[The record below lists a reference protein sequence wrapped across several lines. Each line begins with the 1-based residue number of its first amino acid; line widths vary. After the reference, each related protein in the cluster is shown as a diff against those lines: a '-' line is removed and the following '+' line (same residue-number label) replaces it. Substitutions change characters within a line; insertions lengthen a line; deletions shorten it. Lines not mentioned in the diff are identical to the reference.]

1 MNKVKIKRISIIATI
16 VIFIALFI
24 ISTIIYLV
32 FIGTDKNIYLEY
44 SNNDFKDIK
53 NIDDIVKQK
62 LEVESNDIFVFNGG
76 EIEYD
81 FANNELTK
89 INIDLLVR
97 HNDKYVHYQ
106 VQLDSDKLILIK
118 ISNLKE
124 PDIIVLSTLNNV
136 LEHISKINHYDNNLN
151 LIFTIDNVITDSI
164 SISPNNYIINAS
176 EWKPVQESVN
186 GRFFKIILN
195 DNINAS
201 TNYIKNYYV
210 QIMRDW
216 TIS

>member
-1 MNKVKIKRISIIATI
+1 MNKVNIKRISIIATI

-24 ISTIIYLV
+24 TSTIIYLV

-44 SNNDFKDIK
+44 SNNDFKDIE
-53 NIDDIVKQK
+53 NIDDIIKQK
-62 LEVESNDIFVFNGG
+62 LEVESNDIFIFNGG

-81 FANNELTK
+81 FANNELAK

-97 HNDKYVHYQ
+97 NNDKYVHYQ
-106 VQLDSDKLILIK
+106 VQLGNDKLILIN

-136 LEHISKINHYDNNLN
+136 LEHISMINHYDNNSN
-151 LIFTIDNVITDSI
+151 LKFTIDNVITDSV

-176 EWKPVQESVN
+176 EWKQVQESVN
-186 GRFFKIILN
+186 GKFFKIISN

-201 TNYIKNYYV
+201 TKSIKNYYV
-210 QIMRDW
+210 QITQD
-216 TIS
+216 

>member
-1 MNKVKIKRISIIATI
+1 MNKVNIKRISIIATI

-24 ISTIIYLV
+24 TSTIIYLV

-44 SNNDFKDIK
+44 SNNDFKDIE
-53 NIDDIVKQK
+53 NIDDIIKQK

-81 FANNELTK
+81 FANNELAK

-97 HNDKYVHYQ
+97 NNDKYVHYQ
-106 VQLDSDKLILIK
+106 VQLGNDKLILIN

-136 LEHISKINHYDNNLN
+136 LEHISMINHYDNNSN
-151 LIFTIDNVITDSI
+151 LKFTIDNVITDSV

-176 EWKPVQESVN
+176 EWKQVQESVN
-186 GRFFKIILN
+186 GKFFKIISN

-201 TNYIKNYYV
+201 TKSIKNYYV
-210 QIMRDW
+210 QITQD
-216 TIS
+216 

>member
-136 LEHISKINHYDNNLN
+136 LEHISKINHYDNNSN

>member
-1 MNKVKIKRISIIATI
+1 MNKVNIKRISIIATI

-24 ISTIIYLV
+24 TSTIIYLV

-44 SNNDFKDIK
+44 SINDFKDIK
-53 NIDDIVKQK
+53 NIDNIIKQK

-76 EIEYD
+76 EIEYG

-106 VQLDSDKLILIK
+106 VQFGSDKLILIN

-124 PDIIVLSTLNNV
+124 PDIIVLSTFNNV
-136 LEHISKINHYDNNLN
+136 LEHISKINHYDNNSN
-151 LIFTIDNVITDSI
+151 LTFTIDNVITDSI
-164 SISPNNYIINAS
+164 SISQNNYIINAS
-176 EWKPVQESVN
+176 EWKQVQESVN
-186 GRFFKIILN
+186 GNFLK
-195 DNINAS
+195 
-201 TNYIKNYYV
+201 
-210 QIMRDW
+210 
-216 TIS
+216 

>member
-1 MNKVKIKRISIIATI
+1 MNKVNMKKVSIIATI

-24 ISTIIYLV
+24 VSTIIYFV
-32 FIGTDKNIYLEY
+32 FVGTDKNIYIEY
-44 SNNDFKDIK
+44 SNNNFKDIK
-53 NIDDIVKQK
+53 NIDDIIKQE

-106 VQLDSDKLILIK
+106 VQLGNDKLILINM
-118 ISNLKE
+118 SNLKE
-124 PDIIVLSTLNNV
+124 PDIKVLSTFNNI
-136 LEHISKINHYDNNLN
+136 LEHISKINHYDSNSN
-151 LIFTIDNVITDSI
+151 LIFTIDNVITDSV

-176 EWKPVQESVN
+176 EWKEVQESVN
-186 GRFFKIILN
+186 GKFFKIISN

-210 QIMRDW
+210 QYKEIH
-216 TIS
+216 I

>member
-1 MNKVKIKRISIIATI
+1 MNKVNIKRISIIASI

-24 ISTIIYLV
+24 TSTIIYFV
-32 FIGTDKNIYLEY
+32 FVGTDKNIYLEY
-44 SNNDFKDIK
+44 SNNNFKDIK
-53 NIDDIVKQK
+53 NIDNIIKQK

-81 FANNELTK
+81 FAKNELTK

-106 VQLDSDKLILIK
+106 VQLGNDKLILIN
-118 ISNLKE
+118 ISDLKE
-124 PDIIVLSTLNNV
+124 PDIKVLSTFNNV
-136 LEHISKINHYDNNLN
+136 LEHISKINHYDNNSN
-151 LIFTIDNVITDSI
+151 LKFTIDNVITDSV

-186 GRFFKIILN
+186 GKFFKIISN

-210 QIMRDW
+210 QITQD
-216 TIS
+216 

>member
-1 MNKVKIKRISIIATI
+1 MNKVNMKKISIIATI

-24 ISTIIYLV
+24 VSTIIY
-32 FIGTDKNIYLEY
+32 FIFVGTDKNIYLEY
-44 SNNDFKDIK
+44 SNNNFKDIK
-53 NIDDIVKQK
+53 NIDDIIKQE

-106 VQLDSDKLILIK
+106 VQLGNDKLILIN

-124 PDIIVLSTLNNV
+124 PDIKVLSTFNNI
-136 LEHISKINHYDNNLN
+136 LEHISKINHYDSNLN
-151 LIFTIDNVITDSI
+151 LKFTIDNVITDSV

-176 EWKPVQESVN
+176 EWKQVQESVN
-186 GRFFKIILN
+186 GKFFKIISN

-210 QIMRDW
+210 QYKEIH
-216 TIS
+216 I

>member
-1 MNKVKIKRISIIATI
+1 MNKVNIKRISIIATI

-24 ISTIIYLV
+24 TSTIIYLV

-44 SNNDFKDIK
+44 SNNDFNDIE
-53 NIDDIVKQK
+53 NIDDIIKQK
-62 LEVESNDIFVFNGG
+62 LEVESNDIFIFNGG

-81 FANNELTK
+81 FANNELAK

-97 HNDKYVHYQ
+97 NNDKYVHYQ
-106 VQLDSDKLILIK
+106 VQLGNDKLILIN

-136 LEHISKINHYDNNLN
+136 LEHISMINHYDNNSN
-151 LIFTIDNVITDSI
+151 LKFTIDNVITDSV

-176 EWKPVQESVN
+176 EWKQVQESVN
-186 GRFFKIILN
+186 GKFFKIISN

-201 TNYIKNYYV
+201 TKSIKNYYV
-210 QIMRDW
+210 QITQD
-216 TIS
+216 

>member
-1 MNKVKIKRISIIATI
+1 MNKVNIKRISIIATI

-24 ISTIIYLV
+24 TSTIIYLV

-44 SNNDFKDIK
+44 SINDFRDIK
-53 NIDDIVKQK
+53 NIDDIIKQK

-106 VQLDSDKLILIK
+106 VQLGSDNLILIN

-124 PDIIVLSTLNNV
+124 PDIIVLSTFNNV
-136 LEHISKINHYDNNLN
+136 LEHISKINHYDNNSN
-151 LIFTIDNVITDSI
+151 LTFTIDNVITDSI

-186 GRFFKIILN
+186 GRYFKIISN

-201 TNYIKNYYV
+201 TKSIKNYYV
-210 QIMRDW
+210 QYKEIH
-216 TIS
+216 I

>member
-1 MNKVKIKRISIIATI
+1 MNKVNMKKISIIATI
-16 VIFIALFI
+16 VIFFALFI
-24 ISTIIYLV
+24 VSTIIY
-32 FIGTDKNIYLEY
+32 FIFVGTDKNIYLEY
-44 SNNDFKDIK
+44 SNNNFKDIK
-53 NIDDIVKQK
+53 NIDDIIKQE

-106 VQLDSDKLILIK
+106 VQLGNDKLILIN

-124 PDIIVLSTLNNV
+124 PDIKVLSTFNNI
-136 LEHISKINHYDNNLN
+136 LEHISKINHYDSNSNLK
-151 LIFTIDNVITDSI
+151 FTIDNVITDSV

-176 EWKPVQESVN
+176 EWKQVQESVN
-186 GRFFKIILN
+186 GKFFKIISN

-210 QIMRDW
+210 QYKEIH
-216 TIS
+216 I

>member
-1 MNKVKIKRISIIATI
+1 MNKVNMKKVSIIATI

-24 ISTIIYLV
+24 VSTIIYFV
-32 FIGTDKNIYLEY
+32 FVGTDKNIYIEY
-44 SNNDFKDIK
+44 SNNNFKDIK
-53 NIDDIVKQK
+53 NIDDIIKQE

-106 VQLDSDKLILIK
+106 VQLGNDKLILIK

-124 PDIIVLSTLNNV
+124 PDIKVLSTLNIV
-136 LEHISKINHYDNNLN
+136 LEHISKINHYDNNSN
-151 LIFTIDNVITDSI
+151 LIFIIDNVITDSV

-176 EWKPVQESVN
+176 EWKEVQESVN
-186 GRFFKIILN
+186 GKFFKIISN

-210 QIMRDW
+210 QYKEIH
-216 TIS
+216 I

>member
-1 MNKVKIKRISIIATI
+1 MNKVNIKRISIIATI

-24 ISTIIYLV
+24 TSTIIYFV
-32 FIGTDKNIYLEY
+32 FVGTDKNIYLEY
-44 SNNDFKDIK
+44 SNNNFKDIK
-53 NIDDIVKQK
+53 NIDNIIKQK

-81 FANNELTK
+81 FAKNELTK

-106 VQLDSDKLILIK
+106 VQIGNDKLILIN
-118 ISNLKE
+118 ISDLKE
-124 PDIIVLSTLNNV
+124 PDIKVLSTFNNV
-136 LEHISKINHYDNNLN
+136 LEHISKINHYDNNSN
-151 LIFTIDNVITDSI
+151 LKFTIDNVITDSV
-164 SISPNNYIINAS
+164 SISPNNYIINTS
-176 EWKPVQESVN
+176 EWKQVQESIN
-186 GRFFKIILN
+186 GKFFKIISN

-210 QIMRDW
+210 QITQD
-216 TIS
+216 